1 VRLESRS
8 IRNHRQTRTAL
19 LILIAAFALIPAACK
34 RAPAPQAKQA
44 KRYHLVGTVISVDT
58 AHGSANIDGQEVPGF
73 MAAMAMPYPVHDS
86 KALAALSPGD
96 QITADIVV
104 TDTDSYLEN
113 IVVTKKATAP
123 ANTTGPT
130 HLPQPGEKVPDFA
143 LINQDGKRIH
153 LTSYQGDVLLVTFI
167 YTRCPFPTFCPLV
180 SRNFAQ
186 IYAELRRDPAIG
198 SKKIRLLSVSFDPKH
213 DTPAVLKHYA
223 ETFKS
228 TTGGN
233 PFDRWEFAAVPA
245 KELPKVANFFG
256 LYYSVSGD
264 QIVHSLSTSV
274 ISPDGTIYKWYE
286 DNTWKPADLLQDATQ
301 SLEQDNRRNAGPR
314 STTSVPTA

>member
-1 VRLESRS
+1 MSNSKGVKQVRPEQGST
-8 IRNHRQTRTAL
+8 RNHRPTRTVL
-19 LILIAAFALIPAACK
+19 LIAIAAFTLIPAACK
-34 RAPAPQAKQA
+34 KAPAPQA

-104 TDTDSYLEN
+104 TDNDTYLEN
-113 IVVTKKATAP
+113 IVVTKKGTGP

-143 LINQDGKRIH
+143 LVNQDGKRIH
-153 LTSYQGDVLLVTFI
+153 LRSYQGDVLLVTFI

-186 IYAELRRDPAIG
+186 IYAQLRKDPAIG
-198 SKKIRLLSVSFDPKH
+198 SKKIRLLTSVS
-213 DTPAVLKHYA
+213 TP
-223 ETFKS
+223 
-228 TTGGN
+228 N
-233 PFDRWEFAAVPA
+233 
-245 KELPKVANFFG
+245 
-256 LYYSVSGD
+256 
-264 QIVHSLSTSV
+264 
-274 ISPDGTIYKWYE
+274 TI
-286 DNTWKPADLLQDATQ
+286 
-301 SLEQDNRRNAGPR
+301 RPR
-314 STTSVPTA
+314 S

>member
-1 VRLESRS
+1 MRLEPRG
-8 IRNHRQTRTAL
+8 IRNHQKTRTAL
-19 LILIAAFALIPAACK
+19 LILVAAFTLIPAACK
-34 RAPAPQAKQA
+34 KTPAPQA

-58 AHGSANIDGQEVPGF
+58 AHGSANIDGQEIPGF

-86 KALAALSPGD
+86 KALAALLPGD
-96 QITADIVV
+96 EITADVVV
-104 TDTDSYLEN
+104 TDADAYLEN
-113 IVVTKKATAP
+113 IVVTKKGSGP

-130 HLPQPGEKVPDFA
+130 HLPRPGEKVPDFA

-153 LTSYQGDVLLVTFI
+153 LTSYQGSVLLVTFI

-186 IYAELRRDPAIG
+186 IYAQLRKDPAIG

-213 DTPAVLKHYA
+213 DTPAVLKRYA
-223 ETFKS
+223 ETFNS

-233 PFDRWEFAAVPA
+233 PFDRWQFAAVPA
-245 KELPKVANFFG
+245 KELSTVANFFG

-274 ISPDGTIYKWYE
+274 ISPDGTIYKCYD
-286 DNTWKPADLLQDATQ
+286 DNSWKPTDLLQDATQ
-301 SLEQDNRRNAGPR
+301 SLEQDNQRNAGPR
-314 STTSVPTA
+314 STARVPTA

>member
-1 VRLESRS
+1 MMVEPRS
-8 IRNHRQTRTAL
+8 TRNHRQTRTAL
-19 LILIAAFALIPAACK
+19 LVLIAACALIPAACK
-34 RAPAPQAKQA
+34 KEKAPAPQA
-44 KRYHLVGTVISVDT
+44 KRYHLVGTVISIDT
-58 AHGSANIDGQEVPGF
+58 AHNSANIDGQEVPGF

-104 TDTDSYLEN
+104 TDTDTYLEN
-113 IVVTKKATAP
+113 IVVTKKGTGP

-143 LINQDGKRIH
+143 LINQDGKRIR
-153 LTSYQGDVLLVTFI
+153 LRSYQGDVLLVTFV

-186 IYAELRRDPAIG
+186 VYAQLRKDPAIG

-213 DTPAVLKHYA
+213 DTPAALKRYA
-223 ETFKS
+223 ESFKS
-228 TTGGN
+228 TTGRN

-274 ISPDGTIYKWYE
+274 ISPDGTIYKWYD
-286 DNTWKPADLLQDATQ
+286 DNTWKPSDLLQDATQ
-301 SLEQDNRRNAGPR
+301 SLEQDNRRDAGPR
-314 STTSVPTA
+314 SPASVPAA